1 MITVG
6 LPVGLFQILVSDARQ
21 IASDASANCVA
32 PAILASAAVRIING
46 NQAGPAV
53 GAIELT
59 NTEGWTTE

>member
-1 MITVG
+1 M
-6 LPVGLFQILVSDARQ
+6 FQILVSDARQ